1 MTEPGWYP
9 DPAGGPTRRYWDG
22 NAWYDGI
29 PAAPRRPI
37 KPAQVLAGLF
47 GGIACWLLVTI
58 VGALA
63 TRSAG
68 ETIWVTSSASSMIA
82 SAIGLA
88 VGLVMLRSPRRR
100 QAGAALLIGVAV
112 MAVLWAGICLGGQLS
127 DV

>member
-29 PAAPRRPI
+29 PAPPRRPI
-37 KPAQVLAGLF
+37 ERAQVLAGLF
-47 GGIACWLLVTI
+47 GGITCWLAVTI
-58 VGALA
+58 VGAVA
-63 TRSAG
+63 ARPAG
-68 ETIWVTSSASSMIA
+68 EPIWVASSASSMIA
-82 SAIGLA
+82 SAFGLT

-112 MAVLWAGICLGGQLS
+112 IAVMWAGICLGGQLS
-127 DV
+127 DI